1 MASQI
6 EIELAKLKNAIV
18 KMSNLAESQIFEA
31 VGVLLSEPISEKKE
45 VKKTENKI
53 DKLDVKIDD
62 ICQGIFALQ
71 QPVAKD
77 LRFIMSATQI
87 SAEIER
93 MGDLAMSIIKL
104 NKYINEKHQLISKF
118 KISEIAREVESMA
131 IKTNICFQTLD
142 ENAIQEI
149 FTLNTQLKQKI
160 DEVILAI
167 INEMK
172 TNSKTVVSGT
182 HLILALKHIDR
193 IGEHCTNIVESVYF
207 IINAKI
213 IRHEKLV

>member
-104 NKYINEKHQLISKF
+104 NKNINEKHQLISKF

>member
-6 EIELAKLKNAIV
+6 EIDLAKLKNAMV
-18 KMSNLAESQIFEA
+18 KMSNLAENQVFEA
-31 VGVLLSEPISEKKE
+31 VGVLLAEPISEKKE

-71 QPVAKD
+71 QPVATD
-77 LRFIMSATQI
+77 LRFIMSAKQI
-87 SAEIER
+87 SVEMER

-104 NKYINEKHQLISKF
+104 TKSITPKHQLVTKF
-118 KISEIAREVESMA
+118 NVTQIAREVES
-131 IKTNICFQTLD
+131 ITVKTNICLQTLN
-142 ENAIQEI
+142 ESAIHEI
-149 FTLNTQLKQKI
+149 FTLNHAIKQKV
-160 DEVILAI
+160 EETILAI

-172 TNSKTVVSGT
+172 TNSKAVAAGT
-182 HLILALKHIDR
+182 HLILALKHLER
-193 IGEHCTNIVESVYF
+193 LGEHCTNIVESVYF

-213 IRHEKLV
+213 IKHEKQV